1 MGLFGGIFKKR
12 TSADPIMA
20 VHEELSDF
28 LLDFVQIHAENGR
41 ESNTLKLQTTTSAL
55 FAAWYFVKN
64 VGMENGTILNKK
76 QLERANG
83 IIDPLFAHTSSIILD
98 HYKSLNQFPSN
109 GNDEGFLSQVYD
121 MQRDKLVRYVESING
136 MIASEDR
143 MRFGVDIT
151 KEVIKD
157 LFGTDFYDSSLKLA
171 IIRTFATP
179 CP

>member
-12 TSADPIMA
+12 ASADSIMA

-28 LLDFVQIHAENGR
+28 LLDFVQIHANNGR

-64 VGMENGTILNKK
+64 VGIENDMILNQK

-98 HYKSLNQFPSN
+98 HYKSVGQFPSN

-121 MQRDKLVRYVESING
+121 MQREKLGRYVESING
-136 MIASEDR
+136 MIASGDR

-151 KEVIKD
+151 KKVIND
-157 LFGTDFYDSSLKLA
+157 LFGAEFFDSTLKMA
-171 IIRTFATP
+171 IIKTLATP